1 MSSLPMPADP
11 NRMICHSMFRR
22 DKRLREARINADRA
36 QRELRRDRGD
46 LERKERYLLS
56 QLRAHAAKGDIHKAK
71 CLAHQVTHY
80 RVASDRNFEAGVM
93 IDTRAQLMVS
103 NHVVNRAEIEAIKG
117 IRHANK
123 EETLETVQKRHHKYD
138 QRMDMY
144 ETMEDIMNEGM
155 DDIYEWGE
163 THRPRGPEFGQEA
176 DSALRQGADAKW
188 GREYFERDSAFIRG
202 GPAGH
207 DTNSDSLHIN
217 LRLFTPN
224 TAAADRLTPL
234 TLKNPRHTDG
244 TLYKSTTTAPPTTPG
259 ASVAIPTLDI
269 SVDMLHRILS
279 KDPHAV
285 RSLGLQSGDD
295 GTTLT
300 RRKKNP
306 WRGSVYDTIF
316 GTARAFRVGEI
327 RGGAVDGDVPPGGV
341 ARARF
346 VPYDFTESLKELGL
360 RSGHVVWVMP
370 LPSAGEDS
378 GKSSGGEESDGGEY
392 PPTL

>member
-1 MSSLPMPADP
+1 
-11 NRMICHSMFRR
+11 MICHSMFHR

-56 QLRAHAAKGDIHKAK
+56 QLRTYAAKGDIHKAK

-123 EETLETVQKRHHKYD
+123 GETVETVQKRHYKYD

-144 ETMEDIMNEGM
+144 ETMEDIMSEGM

-163 THRPRGPEFGQEA
+163 THRPRGQEFSQEA
-176 DSALRQGADAKW
+176 DSALRQGADSKW

-207 DTNSDSLHIN
+207 NADSSSLHIN

-224 TAAADRLTPL
+224 AAAADRLTPL
-234 TLKNPRHTDG
+234 TLKSPRHTDG
-244 TLYKSTTTAPPTTPG
+244 TLYKSMRAPTTPG

-285 RSLGLQSGDD
+285 RSLGLQSEDATT
-295 GTTLT
+295 GT
-300 RRKKNP
+300 RKKNP

-341 ARARF
+341 PEGPRF

-370 LPSAGEDS
+370 LRSSVEGSGEGSD
-378 GKSSGGEESDGGEY
+378 GEESDGGY